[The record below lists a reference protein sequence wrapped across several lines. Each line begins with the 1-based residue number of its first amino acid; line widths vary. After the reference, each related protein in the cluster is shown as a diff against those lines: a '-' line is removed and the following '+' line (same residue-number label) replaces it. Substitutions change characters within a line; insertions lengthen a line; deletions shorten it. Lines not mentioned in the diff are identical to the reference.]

1 MTQRPLSALRAAALA
16 LAPLLLA
23 PAAALA
29 GDPAAG
35 EAEFRQC
42 RSCHMVVTPAG
53 ETIQRGGRV
62 GPNLYGIIGRTAGTV
77 EGFRYSPALVAAGQA
92 GLTWTEA
99 NFVGY
104 ITDPTGFLRQHT
116 GDGSIRSPMNYQA
129 RSGAADLFAYL
140 QSLQ

>member
-1 MTQRPLSALRAAALA
+1 MTLRPLTALRAAALA
-16 LAPLLLA
+16 ATPLLLA

-42 RSCHMVVTPAG
+42 RSCHMIVSPAG

-62 GPNLYGIIGRTAGTV
+62 GPNLYGIAGRTAGTV
-77 EGFRYSPALVAAGQA
+77 DGFRYSPALVAAGQA
-92 GLTWTEA
+92 GLVWTEA

-104 ITDPTGFLRQHT
+104 ITDPTGFLRRHT
-116 GDGSIRSPMNYQA
+116 GDASVRSPMNFQA
-129 RSGAADLFAYL
+129 TSGATDLFAYL
-140 QSLQ
+140 ESLQ